1 MVVQNNSIF
10 KAFDAIQRT
19 LEEQVKDTEFEAIQS
34 VVRDEFGNSYCEIVD
49 ATEEFIAQ

>member
-34 VVRDEFGNSYCEIVD
+34 EMNLETR
-49 ATEEFIAQ
+49 IAR